1 MKILKRE
8 MYDFFGAYDE
18 KRVKKPLSQWKFF
31 SCHRHFGAVLS
42 ILIFVKFNYCVD
54 YVLLCAGASLM
65 YYLNAEMLDYNVSTI
80 YEYSNT

>member
-42 ILIFVKFNYCVD
+42 ILIFVKFNFLNRFFV
-54 YVLLCAGASLM
+54 
-65 YYLNAEMLDYNVSTI
+65 LNAFWIPNNHPLNFFKLF
-80 YEYSNT
+80 